1 LTPNFLSKKF
11 NVHAIT
17 IAKRRKRLKKEFFE
31 KEHTFCLETFG
42 WRGVDF
48 FISTMGGKTDQV
60 TNALL
65 ELDEAMFVGKSI
77 GQRTIDLKVQ
87 AIVKDNAHIL
97 DLLEVIEAMDV
108 IKNVVWS
115 EIVSIMGK
123 KMPVLDTFY
132 KNFL

>member
-1 LTPNFLSKKF
+1 
-11 NVHAIT
+11 
-17 IAKRRKRLKKEFFE
+17 
-31 KEHTFCLETFG
+31 
-42 WRGVDF
+42 
-48 FISTMGGKTDQV
+48 MGGKTDQV

-87 AIVKDNAHIL
+87 GIVKDNAHIL

-108 IKNVVWS
+108 IKNVIWS